1 MGTAILFDQTRP
13 RGDMHL
19 VDLVYSAPKVQL
31 GVDGIVD
38 RIGAGQVG
46 DHLYLVLDYG
56 TRRAWI
62 ERGDRSFYAPEA
74 EDGAGTF
81 FQLVDQ
87 DMPLNLRRFF
97 AGIERTV
104 SVELNRPGT
113 RFLEIEEYCR
123 SGI

>member
-1 MGTAILFDQTRP
+1 
-13 RGDMHL
+13 L
-19 VDLVYSAPKVQL
+19 VVLAYSAPKVQL

-38 RIGAGQVG
+38 RIGAERVG
-46 DHLYLVLDYG
+46 DRLYLVLDYA

-62 ERGDRSFYAPEA
+62 ERGDSSFYAPEA

-81 FQLVDQ
+81 FQLAGQ
-87 DMPLNLRRFF
+87 DMPLNLKRFF
-97 AGIERTV
+97 AGVERTV

-113 RFLEIEEYCR
+113 RSLEIEEYCR